1 VWSLLDAGDDPAW
14 ERVWDG
20 AMAGNLAGLTGELAA
35 SVALTDLDS
44 IAATADELVL
54 LAALVQ
60 PVETAMY
67 WQEPDDLDQALA
79 DPAVWEALLPVARA
93 VTAAPAARWGP
104 APVATGH
111 QRYVEWLGGDHYPPA
126 LTGTAGELTAWR
138 AATAEDELFRPG
150 AAGGPVCRLDRSLVV
165 GAAPVTAPGN
175 DEIDPR
181 HRSGRAGPGGG
192 QARVDRRT
200 LLARGAAARRAD
212 L

>member
-1 VWSLLDAGDDPAW
+1 MSWPDAAEDLLSGPRARRLCWSLLDDGDDPGW

-20 AMAGNLAGLTGELAA
+20 AMAGNLAGLTRELAA

-67 WQEPDDLDQALA
+67 WQEPDDEDQALA
-79 DPAVWEALLPVARA
+79 DQAVWEALLPVARA
-93 VTAAPAARWGP
+93 VTAAPAARRWP

-111 QRYVEWLGGDHYPPA
+111 QRYVEWLGGDDYSPA
-126 LTGTAGELTAWR
+126 LTGVSGELAAWR
-138 AATAEDELFRPG
+138 AATAEDELSARERP
-150 AAGGPVCRLDRSLVV
+150 
-165 GAAPVTAPGN
+165 
-175 DEIDPR
+175 EDP
-181 HRSGRAGPGGG
+181 
-192 QARVDRRT
+192 
-200 LLARGAAARRAD
+200 AARCAD